1 VPVAEDAPDPGGRLC
16 RLGSCVSIRNP
27 SSRSGPWSRCRP
39 PRTTRR
45 CDHRPSTRRCC
56 PFGELS
62 PPAFERLVAA
72 VVLYVDGLQQ
82 VIPEVTMIL
91 RLTRGRRKISGCARD
106 DAGRSVVPV
115 SPF

>member
-1 VPVAEDAPDPGGRLC
+1 
-16 RLGSCVSIRNP
+16 
-27 SSRSGPWSRCRP
+27 
-39 PRTTRR
+39 
-45 CDHRPSTRRCC
+45 
-56 PFGELS
+56 
-62 PPAFERLVAA
+62 
-72 VVLYVDGLQQ
+72 VLYVDGLQQ

>member
-1 VPVAEDAPDPGGRLC
+1 VQTGLVRVDPEPEQSERALVEVLAAENDAPL
-16 RLGSCVSIRNP
+16 
-27 SSRSGPWSRCRP
+27 RP
-39 PRTTRR
+39 PT
-45 CDHRPSTRRCC
+45 PNPALL

-62 PPAFERLVAA
+62 PPAFERLVAE